1 VHNFLRCRIAFRG
14 TAINRRLALY
24 TAHVCDSSRV
34 AIYLA
39 DLQMCFTNCRFVLR
53 GRNIY
58 VRIRVYSRKFVH
70 RVVRAKFI
78 LREKTIYHLH

>member
-1 VHNFLRCRIAFRG
+1 
-14 TAINRRLALY
+14 
-24 TAHVCDSSRV
+24 
-34 AIYLA
+34 
-39 DLQMCFTNCRFVLR
+39 VLR

-78 LREKTIYHLH
+78 LREKQYIIHINMISYNTFELFYIQTFEILSAIISFF